1 MDGKVVPYDQAVLH
15 ISTPAVRYGATA
27 FEGVRAYW
35 NDDDDE
41 LYVFRAREHVSRLL
55 QSARLMGMDP
65 IEFGVDDI
73 IRLIIELLQAND
85 VRQGVHLRPSM
96 FVAGEGSIQARGPV
110 SFGIVA
116 VPSGAVVDTGGW
128 DSRPFRLAVSSWRK
142 IEDNMTPPRIKCA
155 AKCPPPAA
163 ELPERPRCI
172 FALLQAETDGY
183 DGALMLDARGHVT
196 EEARACIF
204 AVRDGSVIT
213 PPVTSDI
220 LESITRDT
228 VIRLLGEVHGIDVI
242 ERDVDRTE
250 LYVADEVFLSGTAL
264 GVTPVG
270 SVDRFDVG
278 EGAPGPITAA
288 VNRTYVAAASGRD
301 KSRSGWLTP
310 VYGR

>member
-1 MDGKVVPYDQAVLH
+1 LAEHLKYLVLDGKVVPYDQAVLH

-65 IEFGVDDI
+65 IEYGVDDI
-73 IRLIIELLQAND
+73 IGLIIELLQAND

-110 SFGIVA
+110 SLGIIA

-155 AKCPPPAA
+155 ANYQNAR
-163 ELPERPRCI
+163 L
-172 FALLQAETDGY
+172 ALLQAETDGY

-228 VIRLLGEVHGIDVI
+228 VISLLREVHGVEVV

-250 LYVADEVFLSGTAL
+250 LYVADELFLCGTAL

-278 EGAPGPITAA
+278 RGAPGPIASA
-288 VNRTYVAAASGRD
+288 VNRTYVDAASGRD
-301 KSRSGWLTP
+301 ESRSAWLTP

>member
-1 MDGKVVPYDQAVLH
+1 MAEHLEYLVMDGRVVRHDQAVLH

-27 FEGVRAYW
+27 FEGIRAYW
-35 NDDDDE
+35 NDDDGE
-41 LYVFRAREHVSRLL
+41 LYLFRAREHASRLL

-65 IEFGVDDI
+65 IEYGVDDVI
-73 IRLIIELLQAND
+73 GLITELLQAND

-96 FVAGEGSIQARGPV
+96 FVAGDGSIQARGPV

-116 VPSGAVVDTGGW
+116 VPAGAVVDTGGW
-128 DSRPFRLAVSSWRK
+128 DARPFRLAVSSWRR
-142 IEDNMTPPRIKCA
+142 IEDNTTPPRIKCA
-155 AKCPPPAA
+155 ANYQNAR
-163 ELPERPRCI
+163 L
-172 FALLQAETDGY
+172 ALLQAETDGY

-196 EEARACIF
+196 EEARACLF
-204 AVRDGSVIT
+204 VVRDGTVLT

-228 VIRLLGEVHGIDVI
+228 VITLLREVHGIEVV
-242 ERDVDRTE
+242 ERDIDRTE

-270 SVDRFDVG
+270 AVDRFDVG
-278 EGAPGPITAA
+278 DGGPGPITSA
-288 VNRTYVAAASGRD
+288 VNGTYVSAASGRD
-301 KSRSGWLTP
+301 NSRSGWLTP

>member
-1 MDGKVVPYDQAVLH
+1 M
-15 ISTPAVRYGATA
+15 
-27 FEGVRAYW
+27 RAYW

-41 LYVFRAREHVSRLL
+41 LYVFRAREHISRLL

-65 IEFGVDDI
+65 IEYGVDDI
-73 IRLIIELLQAND
+73 IGLIIELLQAND

-110 SFGIVA
+110 SLGIIA

-155 AKCPPPAA
+155 ANYQNAR
-163 ELPERPRCI
+163 L
-172 FALLQAETDGY
+172 ALLQAETDGY

-228 VIRLLGEVHGIDVI
+228 VITLLREVHSIDVN
-242 ERDVDRTE
+242 ERDIDRTE

-278 EGAPGPITAA
+278 GGAPGPITAG

>member
-1 MDGKVVPYDQAVLH
+1 MADHLEYLVMDGEIVPHDRAVLH

-35 NDDDDE
+35 SDEAGE

-55 QSARLMGMDP
+55 QSARLMGMSPVDY
-65 IEFGVDDI
+65 GVDDVI
-73 IRLIIELLQAND
+73 GLMIDLLRAND

-96 FVAGEGSIQARGPV
+96 FVAGDGSIQARGPV
-110 SFGIVA
+110 SLAIIA

-155 AKCPPPAA
+155 ANYQNAR
-163 ELPERPRCI
+163 L
-172 FALLQAETDGY
+172 ALLQAETDGY

-196 EEARACIF
+196 EEARACLFI
-204 AVRDGSVIT
+204 VRDGAVVT

-228 VIRLLGEVHGIDVI
+228 VITLLREVHGIEVV
-242 ERDVDRTE
+242 ERDIDRTE
-250 LYVADEVFLSGTAL
+250 LYVAGEVFLSGTAL

-270 SVDRFDVG
+270 SVDRFQMG
-278 EGAPGPITAA
+278 GGAPGPITAA
-288 VNRTYVAAASGRD
+288 VNQTYVAAASGRD
-301 KSRSGWLTP
+301 ESRSGWLTP

>member
-1 MDGKVVPYDQAVLH
+1 MAEHLEYLVMDGEVVRHDQAVLH

-27 FEGVRAYW
+27 FEGIRAYW
-35 NDDDDE
+35 NDDDGE
-41 LYVFRAREHVSRLL
+41 LYLFRAQEHASRLL

-65 IEFGVDDI
+65 IEYGVDDVI
-73 IRLIIELLQAND
+73 GLIVDLLKAND
-85 VRQGVHLRPSM
+85 VRQGVHLRPSL
-96 FVAGEGSIQARGPV
+96 FVAGDGSIQARGPV

-116 VPSGAVVDTGGW
+116 VPAGAVVDTGGW
-128 DSRPFRLAVSSWRK
+128 DTRPFRLAVSSWRR
-142 IEDNMTPPRIKCA
+142 IEDNTTPPRIKCA
-155 AKCPPPAA
+155 ANYQNAR
-163 ELPERPRCI
+163 L
-172 FALLQAETDGY
+172 ALLQAETDGY

-204 AVRDGSVIT
+204 LVRDGAVMT

-228 VIRLLGEVHGIDVI
+228 VITLLHEAHGIEVV
-242 ERDVDRTE
+242 ERDIDRTE

-278 EGAPGPITAA
+278 DGAPGPITSA
-288 VNRTYVAAASGRD
+288 VNATYVDAASGRD
-301 KSRSGWLTP
+301 RSRSGWLTP

>member
-1 MDGKVVPYDQAVLH
+1 MDGKVVRHDQAVLH

-35 NDDDDE
+35 NDEDDE
-41 LYVFRAREHVSRLL
+41 LYVFRAREHVTRLL
-55 QSARLMGMDP
+55 QSARLMGMHP
-65 IEFGVDDI
+65 IEYGVDDVI
-73 IRLIIELLQAND
+73 GLIIDVLKAND
-85 VRQGVHLRPSM
+85 IRQGLHLRPSL
-96 FVAGEGSIQARGPV
+96 FVGGDGSIQARGPV
-110 SFGIVA
+110 SLGIIA
-116 VPSGAVVDTGGW
+116 VPSGAIVDTGGW
-128 DSRPFRLAVSSWRK
+128 DTRPFRLAVSSWRK

-155 AKCPPPAA
+155 ANYQNAR
-163 ELPERPRCI
+163 L
-172 FALLQAETDGY
+172 ALLQAETDGY

-204 AVRDGSVIT
+204 AVRGGTVLT

-228 VIRLLGEVHGIDVI
+228 VITLLREVHGIEVV
-242 ERDVDRTE
+242 ERDIDRTE

-278 EGAPGPITAA
+278 DGAPGPITSA
-288 VNRTYVAAASGRD
+288 VNRTYVEAASGRD
-301 KSRSGWLTP
+301 KGRSGWLTP

>member
-1 MDGKVVPYDQAVLH
+1 MDGRVVRYDQAVLH

-35 NDDDDE
+35 NDEDDE
-41 LYVFRAREHVSRLL
+41 LYVFRVREHVSRLL

-65 IEFGVDDI
+65 IKYGVDDVI
-73 IRLIIELLQAND
+73 GLMIDLLQAND

-110 SFGIVA
+110 SLGIIA

-128 DSRPFRLAVSSWRK
+128 DTRPFRLAVSSWRK

-155 AKCPPPAA
+155 ANYQNAR
-163 ELPERPRCI
+163 L
-172 FALLQAETDGY
+172 ALLQAETDGY

-196 EEARACIF
+196 EEARACVF
-204 AVRDGSVIT
+204 AVRNGTVLT

-228 VIRLLGEVHGIDVI
+228 VIGLLREVHGVEVV
-242 ERDVDRTE
+242 ERDIDRTE

-278 EGAPGPITAA
+278 DGAPGPITAA
-288 VNRTYVAAASGRD
+288 VNRTYANAASGKD

>member
-1 MDGKVVPYDQAVLH
+1 MAEHLEYLVMDGRVVRHDQAVLH

-27 FEGVRAYW
+27 FEGIRAYW
-35 NDDDDE
+35 NDDDGE
-41 LYVFRAREHVSRLL
+41 LYLFRAREHASRLL

-65 IEFGVDDI
+65 IEYGVEDVI
-73 IRLIIELLQAND
+73 GLIVDLLRAND

-96 FVAGEGSIQARGPV
+96 FVAGDGSIQARGPV

-116 VPSGAVVDTGGW
+116 VPAGAVVDTGGW
-128 DSRPFRLAVSSWRK
+128 DARPFRLAVSSWRR
-142 IEDNMTPPRIKCA
+142 IEDNTTPPRIKCA
-155 AKCPPPAA
+155 ANYQNAR
-163 ELPERPRCI
+163 L
-172 FALLQAETDGY
+172 ALLQAETDGY

-196 EEARACIF
+196 EEARACLF
-204 AVRDGSVIT
+204 VVREGAVLT

-228 VIRLLGEVHGIDVI
+228 VITLLREAHGIEVV
-242 ERDVDRTE
+242 ERDIDRTE

-270 SVDRFDVG
+270 AVDRFDVG
-278 EGAPGPITAA
+278 DGAPGPITSV
-288 VNRTYVAAASGRD
+288 VNGTYVSAASGRD
-301 KSRSGWLTP
+301 NSRSGWLTP

>member
-1 MDGKVVPYDQAVLH
+1 MDGKVVRHDQAVLH

-35 NDDDDE
+35 NDEDDE

-55 QSARLMGMDP
+55 QSARLMGMHP
-65 IEFGVDDI
+65 IEYGVDDV
-73 IRLIIELLQAND
+73 IRLIIDLLQANG

-96 FVAGEGSIQARGPV
+96 FVAGDGSIQARGPV
-110 SFGIVA
+110 SLGIIA

-128 DSRPFRLAVSSWRK
+128 DSRPFRLAVSSWRR
-142 IEDNMTPPRIKCA
+142 IEDNTTPPRIKCA
-155 AKCPPPAA
+155 ANYQNAR
-163 ELPERPRCI
+163 L
-172 FALLQAETDGY
+172 ALLQAETDGY

-196 EEARACIF
+196 EEARACVF
-204 AVRDGSVIT
+204 AVRDGEVLT

-228 VIRLLGEVHGIDVI
+228 VIALLREAHGIEVV
-242 ERDVDRTE
+242 ERDIDRTE

-278 EGAPGPITAA
+278 DGAPGPITSA
-288 VNRTYVAAASGRD
+288 VNRTYVEAASGRD
-301 KSRSGWLTP
+301 KGRSGWLTP

>member
-1 MDGKVVPYDQAVLH
+1 MADHLEYLVMDGEIVPYDRAVLH

-35 NDDDDE
+35 NDEAGE
-41 LYVFRAREHVSRLL
+41 LYVFRAREHISRLL

-65 IEFGVDDI
+65 VDYGVDDVVGLMI
-73 IRLIIELLQAND
+73 DLLQANGI
-85 VRQGVHLRPSM
+85 RQGVHLRPSM
-96 FVAGEGSIQARGPV
+96 FVAGDGSIQARGPV
-110 SFGIVA
+110 SLGIIA

-155 AKCPPPAA
+155 ANYQNAR
-163 ELPERPRCI
+163 L
-172 FALLQAETDGY
+172 ALLQAETDGY

-196 EEARACIF
+196 EEARACLFI
-204 AVRDGSVIT
+204 VRDGAVVT

-228 VIRLLGEVHGIDVI
+228 VITLLREAHGIGVA

-250 LYVADEVFLSGTAL
+250 LYVAGEVFLSGTAL

-278 EGAPGPITAA
+278 DGAPGPITAA
-288 VNRTYVAAASGRD
+288 VNQTYVAAASGRD
-301 KSRSGWLTP
+301 ESRSGWLTP

>member
-1 MDGKVVPYDQAVLH
+1 MAGQLEYLVMDGKVVRHDLAVLH

-27 FEGVRAYW
+27 FEGIRAYW
-35 NDDDDE
+35 NDDDGE
-41 LYVFRAREHVSRLL
+41 LYLFRAREHASRLL

-65 IEFGVDDI
+65 IEYGVDDI
-73 IRLIIELLQAND
+73 IGLMIDLLQAND

-96 FVAGEGSIQARGPV
+96 FVGGDGSIQARGPV

-116 VPSGAVVDTGGW
+116 VPAGAVVDTGGW
-128 DSRPFRLAVSSWRK
+128 ETRPFRLAVSSWRR
-142 IEDNMTPPRIKCA
+142 IEDNTTPPRIKCA
-155 AKCPPPAA
+155 ANYQNAR
-163 ELPERPRCI
+163 L
-172 FALLQAETDGY
+172 ALLQAETDGY

-196 EEARACIF
+196 EEARACLF
-204 AVRDGSVIT
+204 VVRDGTVIT

-228 VIRLLGEVHGIDVI
+228 VITLLGEAHGVEAV
-242 ERDVDRTE
+242 ERDIDRTE

-278 EGAPGPITAA
+278 DGAPGPITAA
-288 VNRTYVAAASGRD
+288 VNGTYVNAASGRD
-301 KSRSGWLTP
+301 RSRSGWLTP

>member
-1 MDGKVVPYDQAVLH
+1 MAEHLEYLVMDGKVVRHDQAVLH

-27 FEGVRAYW
+27 FEGIRAYW
-35 NDDDDE
+35 NDDDGE
-41 LYVFRAREHVSRLL
+41 LYLFRAQEHASRLL

-65 IEFGVDDI
+65 IEYGVDDVI
-73 IRLIIELLQAND
+73 GLMVDLLKAND
-85 VRQGVHLRPSM
+85 VRQGVHLRPSL
-96 FVAGEGSIQARGPV
+96 FVAGDGSIQARGPV

-116 VPSGAVVDTGGW
+116 VPAAAVVDTGGW
-128 DSRPFRLAVSSWRK
+128 DSRPFRLAVSSWRR
-142 IEDNMTPPRIKCA
+142 IEDNTTPPRIKCA
-155 AKCPPPAA
+155 ANYQNAR
-163 ELPERPRCI
+163 L
-172 FALLQAETDGY
+172 ALLQAETDGY

-204 AVRDGSVIT
+204 LVRDGAVLT

-228 VIRLLGEVHGIDVI
+228 VITLLGEVHGVDVV
-242 ERDVDRTE
+242 ERDIDRTE

-278 EGAPGPITAA
+278 DGAPGPITSA
-288 VNRTYVAAASGRD
+288 VNATYVDAASGRD
-301 KSRSGWLTP
+301 RSRSGWLTP

>member
-1 MDGKVVPYDQAVLH
+1 MDGKVVRHDQAVLH

-35 NDDDDE
+35 NDEDDE

-65 IEFGVDDI
+65 IEYGVDDVI
-73 IRLIIELLQAND
+73 GLMIDLLQAND
-85 VRQGVHLRPSM
+85 VRQGVHLRPCM

-110 SFGIVA
+110 SLGIIA
-116 VPSGAVVDTGGW
+116 VPAGAVVDTGGW
-128 DSRPFRLAVSSWRK
+128 DTRPFRLAVSSWRK

-155 AKCPPPAA
+155 ANYQNAR
-163 ELPERPRCI
+163 L
-172 FALLQAETDGY
+172 ALLQAETDGY

-196 EEARACIF
+196 EEARACVF
-204 AVRDGSVIT
+204 AVRNGTVLT

-228 VIRLLGEVHGIDVI
+228 VIGLLREVHGIEVV
-242 ERDVDRTE
+242 ERDIDRTE

-288 VNRTYVAAASGRD
+288 VNRTYVDAASGLD
-301 KSRSGWLTP
+301 KSRSEWLTP